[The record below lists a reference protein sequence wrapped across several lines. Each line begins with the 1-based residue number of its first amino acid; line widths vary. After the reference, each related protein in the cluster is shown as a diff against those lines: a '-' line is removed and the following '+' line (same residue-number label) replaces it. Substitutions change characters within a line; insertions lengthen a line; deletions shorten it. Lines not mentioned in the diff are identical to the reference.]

1 MGECAKTDYR
11 NRKWI
16 RRGTGTGTFKCVSIL
31 ELQSSLVL
39 RKGLSSGL
47 SRAAF
52 RGLPAH
58 VSLFQIYGD
67 KGEGHRKS
75 YRCEICG
82 LACSWIHTSVP
93 CIDLPFVTGRA
104 QTSRE
109 AWFRTDCWSRLKTFG
124 KGGVGTGLSSSSK
137 VSNAWHLH
145 WYLQKGSCFRRLGGG
160 QENIRSLQLR
170 FCRGGKE

>member
-31 ELQSSLVL
+31 ELQSSLSYEKAFLLAFLGPLSEVCQRMSHSSRFMETRGRDTENRIGAKFVISLVL
-39 RKGLSSGL
+39 GSTQ
-47 SRAAF
+47 AF
-52 RGLPAH
+52 RVLTVRLLQAALRR
-58 VSLFQIYGD
+58 V
-67 KGEGHRKS
+67 ER
-75 YRCEICG
+75 R
-82 LACSWIHTSVP
+82 
-93 CIDLPFVTGRA
+93 
-104 QTSRE
+104 
-109 AWFRTDCWSRLKTFG
+109 RLKLIVG
-124 KGGVGTGLSSSSK
+124 AASKVLGGREPLSYTPLPSK
-137 VSNAWHLH
+137 VSNAWQLH